1 MSKITTYFFR
11 GISEQ
16 VSIGLLAVEKA
27 APQRV
32 LIDLEYDCEIPVE
45 LDDDE
50 ASVLDYAASVPDYD
64 AVRRDVAAIA
74 RSGHFNLQET
84 LCRAI
89 LNGVM
94 ARPQVLRAK
103 VSVRKPDIYPDVDS
117 VGVTMQER
125 KP

>member
-1 MSKITTYFFR
+1 MSEIATYFFR
-11 GISEQ
+11 AISEQ
-16 VSIGLLAVEKA
+16 VSIGLLAAEKA

-32 LIDLEYDCEIPVE
+32 LIDLEYDCQIPVE
-45 LDDDE
+45 LHDE
-50 ASVLDYAASVPDYD
+50 AASVLDYD

-89 LNGVM
+89 LNGLM

-125 KP
+125 RP